1 MEIPACDRY
10 ILIKGRLSSYLSFV
24 EKNRK
29 SRKSAKKLLTR
40 YDRYGNL
47 IELSDEQGNTKHD
60 SEKSLKKLE
69 KNVDK
74 RRKM

>member
-29 SRKSAKKLLTR
+29 SAKKLLTR

-47 IELSDEQGNTKHD
+47 IELSDEQRNTKHD

-69 KNVDK
+69 KSC
-74 RRKM
+74 

>member
-29 SRKSAKKLLTR
+29 SAKKLLTR

-47 IELSDEQGNTKHD
+47 IELSGEQRNTKND
-60 SEKSLKKLE
+60 SKKSLKKLE
-69 KNVDK
+69 KSC
-74 RRKM
+74 

>member
-29 SRKSAKKLLTR
+29 SAKKLLTR
-40 YDRYGNL
+40 YDIYGNL
-47 IELSDEQGNTKHD
+47 IELSGEQRNTKND
-60 SEKSLKKLE
+60 SKKSLKK
-69 KNVDK
+69 VIDK

>member
-69 KNVDK
+69 KSC
-74 RRKM
+74 

>member
-24 EKNRK
+24 EKNRKSRK

-69 KNVDK
+69 KSC
-74 RRKM
+74 